1 MKKLFSILLVCI
13 LLLSLA
19 VKRKRP
25 PRRNLLNPKHLL
37 PALSPTALGERS
49 PSPRR

>member
-19 VKRKRP
+19 ITAILENGEKQ
-25 PRRNLLNPKHLL
+25 L